1 MTFCMTRDYTRAM
14 RVLAVVRRGS
24 FITGIT
30 SSSVVS
36 DAGLDAQFID
46 AHFLESQECSHKLL
60 PLAKGG
66 AVNGNYLTS
75 FSRRSALIARERAS
89 ECARL
94 VIKYVRAR
102 CAISLTSRQP
112 GS

>member
-1 MTFCMTRDYTRAM
+1 
-14 RVLAVVRRGS
+14 
-24 FITGIT
+24 
-30 SSSVVS
+30 VVS

-46 AHFLESQECSHKLL
+46 THFLESLECSHKLL

-75 FSRRSALIARERAS
+75 FAVECINMARAS